1 MAVQGIAENA
11 AEVRS
16 ALLLDARILTLYAET
31 ELHYEGSGE

>member
-16 ALLLDARILTLYAET
+16 TLLLDARLLTLHAEA